1 MMLLTILTI
10 EKHIITINNNNNT
23 EGVSMTFNL
32 SRLTLVSVSVLSLA
46 VLNGCSNLGEEF
58 NSATQSLSQNS
69 KQPIVNS
76 IDPYDSYYGNV
87 RRQNQQAGY
96 SPRIVRKVTKP
107 VFKTTA
113 PKRYVVKKGDTLW
126 GISNKFLNNPG
137 YWPEIWDVNQKVQ
150 NPHLIYPGDILHIYE
165 GGRRRIKMSDGSVV
179 EKMVPQMRIER
190 KGGGEPIS
198 TLAPFLVWPRV
209 LDADTI
215 KNAPYIVN
223 GENANLL
230 MEKDQTV
237 YIKNLA
243 DRHAGGR
250 YAIFNVGKMLADPET
265 SQEYGHEVKY
275 TGFLEVERPALNMDV
290 ATATISESI
299 REIRRGD
306 RLLWIE
312 DETHT
317 LDVPIQIP
325 KIKVRGSIISLFDAE
340 LIAGQTRVIT
350 INQGAR
356 NGIKLGYTLGVFTRG
371 KTVDDP
377 IEKTKSKYVWE
388 PVVPTKVNLPPAR
401 VATAIVYKVLG
412 DISYAL
418 VTESTH
424 SVKNGYKIGNP

>member
-1 MMLLTILTI
+1 
-10 EKHIITINNNNNT
+10 
-23 EGVSMTFNL
+23 MTFNL

-46 VLNGCSNLGEEF
+46 VLNGCSNMGEEF

-69 KQPIVNS
+69 KQPLVNS
-76 IDPYDSYYGNV
+76 VDPYDSYYGNV

-96 SPRIVRKVTKP
+96 SPKIVSKVTKP

-113 PKRYVVKKGDTLW
+113 PKRYVVKRGDTLW
-126 GISNKFLNNPG
+126 GISNMFLNNPG

-165 GGRRRIKMSDGSVV
+165 GGRRRIKMSDGSIV
-179 EKMVPQMRIER
+179 EKMVPQLRIER

-198 TLAPFLVWPRV
+198 TLTPFLVWPRV
-209 LDADTI
+209 LDSDTI
-215 KNAPYIVN
+215 KNAPYIVS
-223 GENANLL
+223 GEEASLL

-237 YIKNLA
+237 YVKNLA

-250 YAIFNVGKMLADPET
+250 YAIFNIGKMLTDPET
-265 SQEYGHEVKY
+265 KHEYGNEVKY
-275 TGFLEVERPALNMDV
+275 TGFLEVETPALNTDV
-290 ATATISESI
+290 ATAVISESI

-317 LDVPIQIP
+317 LNAPIQIP

-340 LIAGQTRVIT
+340 LIAGQTRIIT

-356 NGIKLGYTLGVFTRG
+356 DGIKLGYTLGVFTPG

-377 IEKTKSKYVWE
+377 IAKTKPRYAWE
-388 PVVPTKVNLPPAR
+388 PVVPAKVNLPPAR

-424 SVKNGYKIGNP
+424 AVKNGYKIGNP

>member
-1 MMLLTILTI
+1 
-10 EKHIITINNNNNT
+10 
-23 EGVSMTFNL
+23 MTFNL

-69 KQPIVNS
+69 KQPLVNTV
-76 IDPYDSYYGNV
+76 DPYDSYYGNV
-87 RRQNQQAGY
+87 RRQNQQAKY
-96 SPRIVRKVTKP
+96 SPRIIRTVNKP

-137 YWPEIWDVNQKVQ
+137 YWPEIWDVNQKVR
-150 NPHLIYPGDILHIYE
+150 NPHLIFPGDILHIYE

-190 KGGGEPIS
+190 KGGGKPIS

-209 LDADTI
+209 LDDDTI

-237 YIKNLA
+237 YVKNLS

-250 YAIFNVGKMLADPET
+250 YAIFNVGKMLTDPATGE
-265 SQEYGHEVKY
+265 EFGNEVKY
-275 TGFLEVERPALNMDV
+275 TGFLEVERPALNADV
-290 ATATISESI
+290 ATATIAESL

-312 DETHT
+312 DETHK
-317 LDVPIQIP
+317 LNAPIIIP
-325 KIKVRGSIISLFDAE
+325 KVKVRASIISLFDAE
-340 LIAGQTRVIT
+340 LLASQARIVT
-350 INQGAR
+350 INKGAR
-356 NGIKLGYTLGVFTRG
+356 DGIKLGYTLGVFTNG

-377 IEKTKSKYVWE
+377 IEKTKPKYSWE
-388 PVVPTKVNLPPAR
+388 PVAPTKVNLPPAR

-418 VTESTH
+418 ITESTH
-424 SVKNGYKIGNP
+424 AVKNGYKIGNP

>member
-1 MMLLTILTI
+1 
-10 EKHIITINNNNNT
+10 
-23 EGVSMTFNL
+23 MTFNL

-76 IDPYDSYYGNV
+76 IDPYDRYYGNV
-87 RRQNQQAGY
+87 RPQNQQAKY
-96 SPRIVRKVTKP
+96 SPKIIRKVTKP

-137 YWPEIWDVNQKVQ
+137 YWPEIWDVNQKVR
-150 NPHLIYPGDILHIYE
+150 NPHLIYPGDILYIYE
-165 GGRRRIKMSDGSVV
+165 GGRRKIKMSDGSIV
-179 EKMVPQMRIER
+179 EKMVPQLRIER

-198 TLAPFLVWPRV
+198 TLAPFLAWPRV
-209 LDADTI
+209 LDDDTI

-223 GENANLL
+223 GENASLL

-237 YIKNLA
+237 YVKNLA

-250 YAIFNVGKMLADPET
+250 YAIFNVGKMLTDPET
-265 SQEYGHEVKY
+265 NQKFGHEVKY
-275 TGFLEVERPALNMDV
+275 TGFLEVERPALNADV
-290 ATATISESI
+290 ATATIAESI

-317 LDVPIQIP
+317 LNAPITIP
-325 KIKVRGSIISLFDAE
+325 KIKVRATVISLFDAE
-340 LIAGQTRVIT
+340 LLAGQTRIVT
-350 INQGAR
+350 INKGAR
-356 NGIKLGYTLGVFTRG
+356 HGIKLGYTLGVFTPG

-377 IEKTKSKYVWE
+377 LAKTKPKYAWE
-388 PVVPTKVNLPPAR
+388 PVVPVKVNLPPAR

-418 VTESTH
+418 ITESTH
-424 SVKNGYKIGNP
+424 AVKNGYKIGNP